1 MSPIGTVSV
10 TIRPD
15 FSGFMAALRTVGRA
29 AASTRRHF
37 NQLNM
42 SHTLTDLDDL
52 ATATK
57 ACPSF
62 PYDGDLDELDRL
74 APAASGR
81 FRLRREIENMR
92 TRLGCP

>member
-1 MSPIGTVSV
+1 MSPTGTVSV

-15 FSGFMAALRTVGRA
+15 FSGFMASLRTVGRA
-29 AASTRRHF
+29 AVSTRRYF
-37 NQLNM
+37 NRITMNR
-42 SHTLTDLDDL
+42 TLTQLESL
-52 ATATK
+52 AAATK

-92 TRLGCP
+92 TRLRCP